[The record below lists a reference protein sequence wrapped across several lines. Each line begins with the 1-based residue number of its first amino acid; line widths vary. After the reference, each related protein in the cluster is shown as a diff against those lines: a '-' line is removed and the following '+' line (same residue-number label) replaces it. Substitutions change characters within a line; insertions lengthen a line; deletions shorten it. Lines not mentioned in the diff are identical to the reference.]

1 MIERDRWYQ
10 ELTGK
15 FDKDPKYWVESMR
28 FDFVEEVERM
38 MEERGVNR
46 AELARRLDASPAYVT
61 QMFKAL
67 FNPTFLTLAK
77 IALAFDA
84 RVELK
89 LVPRDAPPGRRA
101 AGVSVTRRRGRQHQ
115 LASPLLAQNVAA
127 DRPSRARRN
136 EYVVSD
142 KPASRPSKAVG
153 RRQPS

>member
-1 MIERDRWYQ
+1 MIEKDRWYQ
-10 ELTGK
+10 ELTEK

-38 MEERGVNR
+38 MEERGVSR

-67 FNPTFLTLAK
+67 FNPTLLTLAK

-89 LVPRDAPPGRRA
+89 LVPRDAPSGKRAFAVPSTHRRE
-101 AGVSVTRRRGRQHQ
+101 RRHEF
-115 LASPLLAQNVAA
+115 VAA
-127 DRPSRARRN
+127 DRPDRAKRN
-136 EYVVSD
+136 EFVASD
-142 KPASRPSKAVG
+142 KPARV
-153 RRQPS
+153 RQNRKP

>member
-1 MIERDRWYQ
+1 MTEAEKWFQ
-10 ELTGK
+10 EMATRHE
-15 FDKDPKYWVESMR
+15 KDPKYWVESMR

-67 FNPTFLTLAK
+67 FNPTLLTLAK

-89 LVPRDAPPGRRA
+89 LVPKGAPLGNSASPAR
-101 AGVSVTRRRGRQHQ
+101 TPRQRVRQ
-115 LASPLLAQNVAA
+115 AELASPLLAQNVAA
-127 DRPSRARRN
+127 DRRSRAKRN
-136 EYVVSD
+136 EFVASD
-142 KPASRPSKAVG
+142 KPARARRKAA
-153 RRQPS
+153 RNEE

>member
-1 MIERDRWYQ
+1 MTETDRRYQ
-10 ELTGK
+10 ELIEK
-15 FDKDPKYWVESMR
+15 LEKNPEYWVESMR

-67 FNPTFLTLAK
+67 FNPTLLTLAK

-89 LVPRDAPPGRRA
+89 LVPRDAPSGRRA
-101 AGVSVTRRRGRQHQ
+101 AAVPSTHRRERRRE
-115 LASPLLAQNVAA
+115 LASPLLAQNVAR
-127 DRPSRARRN
+127 DRRHSRVRRN
-136 EYVVSD
+136 EFVASD
-142 KPASRPSKAVG
+142 KPARA
-153 RRQPS
+153 RRQGSKE

>member
-1 MIERDRWYQ
+1 MIEKAEWFEKLEA
-10 ELTGK
+10 EL
-15 FDKDPKYWVESMR
+15 DKDPKYWVESMR

-38 MEERGVNR
+38 MEERGVSR

-67 FNPTFLTLAK
+67 FNPTLLTLAK

-89 LVPRDAPPGRRA
+89 LVPRNAPSGKRA
-101 AGVSVTRRRGRQHQ
+101 AAVPSTHRRERRPE

-127 DRPSRARRN
+127 DRPSRAKRN
-136 EYVVSD
+136 EFIASD
-142 KPASRPSKAVG
+142 KPARA
-153 RRQPS
+153 RRQGSKE